1 MKVIETPNAPK
12 PLGPYSQG
20 IIANGFVFVCG
31 SVGVDP
37 KTGQLVSGGIAEQT
51 KQSLENIKAILEASG
66 SSLDKAVKVTV
77 YLKDVNHGKDMN
89 QVYSTYFPHSKPV
102 RSTVV
107 VGFTRDD
114 LLVEIDVIAVQG

>member
-1 MKVIETPNAPK
+1 MKIVETPNAPK

-37 KTGQLVSGGIAEQT
+37 KTGQLISGGILEQT
-51 KQSLENIKAILEASG
+51 RQSLENIKAILEASG
-66 SSLDKAVKVTV
+66 SSMDKAVKVTV
-77 YLKDVNHGKDMN
+77 YLKDVSFGKDMN
-89 QVYSTYFPHSKPV
+89 QVYSTYFPNTRPV

-114 LLVEIDVIAVQG
+114 LLVEIDAIAVQG

>member
-20 IIANGFVFVCG
+20 IVANGFVFVCG

-37 KTGQLVSGGIAEQT
+37 KTGQVVPGGLVEQT
-51 KQSLENIKAILEASG
+51 KRAIENMKGILEASG
-66 SSLDKAVKVTV
+66 SSLDKVVKTTV
-77 YLKDVNHGKDMN
+77 YLRDAGAGKEMN
-89 QVYSTYFPHSKPV
+89 QVYTSYFTANRPV

-107 VGFTRDD
+107 VGFTGPDF
-114 LLVEIDVIAVQG
+114 LIEIDAIAVQG

>member
-1 MKVIETPNAPK
+1 MKVIETPDAPK

-37 KTGQLVSGGIAEQT
+37 KSGQLVGGGIVEQA
-51 KQSLENIKAILEASG
+51 KQALDNMKAILQASG
-66 SSLDKAVKVTV
+66 SSLEKTVKVTV
-77 YLKDVNHGKDMN
+77 YLKDMNHGKEMN
-89 QVYSTYFPHSKPV
+89 QVYSTYFPNHKPV

-107 VGFTRDD
+107 VGFTREDFLIEVD
-114 LLVEIDVIAVQG
+114 AIAVQG

>member
-20 IIANGFVFVCG
+20 IVANGFVFVCG

-37 KTGQLVSGGIAEQT
+37 KTGQVVSGGLVEQT
-51 KQSLENIKAILEASG
+51 KRAIENMKAILEASG
-66 SSLDKAVKVTV
+66 SSLEKVVKTTV
-77 YLKDVNHGKDMN
+77 YLKDASAGKEMN
-89 QVYSTYFPHSKPV
+89 QVYSSYFTSNRPV

-107 VGFTRDD
+107 VGFTGPDF
-114 LLVEIDVIAVQG
+114 LIEIDAIAVQG